1 MIFIL
6 KINYCQENSV
16 IYYIKD
22 ESDNEKNNWFIKDG
36 DINGKSST
44 NDTWMYTFKET
55 LIYDQMIFK
64 TNPNL
69 FKCNCY

>member
-55 LIYDQMIFK
+55 LIYEQMKFEI
-64 TNPNL
+64 NHNL

>member
-55 LIYDQMIFK
+55 LIYEQMIFK
-64 TNPNL
+64 TNHNL